1 MEFEAECIYH
11 IYNRGNKKQRIFFKE
26 ENYLYFLRKLRVELL
41 PYCEILAY
49 CLMPNHF
56 HFIVFIKSKSLNLL
70 DNSNKRNKT
79 LNNAIAI
86 LLRSYTRSM
95 QAQENFTGSLF
106 QQKTKAKELI
116 DTDNATINYTS
127 LCAHYIHFNPLKA
140 KIVENLEEWEFS
152 SYRDY
157 MNLRNGTLCNRAMF
171 YSIAGL
177 NEDEFINES
186 SRHRMT
192 VEDLDYRL
200 ASSDDEHTSSSSDD
214 GKYDDDVI
222 R

>member
-1 MEFEAECIYH
+1 MKFTEEGIYH
-11 IYNRGNKKQRIFFKE
+11 IYNRGNKKQKTFFKE
-26 ENYLYFLRKLRVELL
+26 ENYLYFLKKVRAELL

-56 HFIVFIKSKSLNLL
+56 HFIVFIKCKKLNAL
-70 DNSNKRNKT
+70 DNDNKRNKT

-106 QQKTKAKELI
+106 QQKTKAKELV
-116 DTDNATINYTS
+116 DADNATINYLS

-140 KIVENLEEWEFS
+140 RIVENLEQWKFS
-152 SYRDY
+152 SYLDY
-157 MNLRNGTLCNRAMF
+157 MSLRNGTLCNRAML

-177 NEDEFINES
+177 NEDDFINES
-186 SRHRMT
+186 IRHRMT
-192 VEDLDYRL
+192 AEDL
-200 ASSDDEHTSSSSDD
+200 ASSDD
-214 GKYDDDVI
+214 GNRFY
-222 R
+222 